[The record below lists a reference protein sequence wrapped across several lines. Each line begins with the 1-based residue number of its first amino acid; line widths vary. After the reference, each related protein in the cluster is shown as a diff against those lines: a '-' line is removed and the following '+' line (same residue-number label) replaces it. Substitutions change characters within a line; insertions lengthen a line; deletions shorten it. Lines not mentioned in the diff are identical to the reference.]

1 MPGRSLDYRYSVLNN
16 ENAKFLTY
24 VIIVFNI
31 VFAIL
36 GSVMIALALYMLF
49 ETDFRR
55 FIVDLGMEK
64 EYWTGVYIL
73 LAAGILTMLQTFFG
87 VLGAYQKKKTMLLI
101 FAVSS
106 FVCIVLEIAGATY
119 MLKHGISYSSIEVF
133 LYDRFMY
140 FISVYDTDEQAK
152 RTMSIIQEWPIKWY
166 KKGYGY
172 VGCVRGFTFYIEGMT
187 GWISA
192 VALILAFQQVFA
204 CIAAVI
210 LAMVKQEF
218 KSSTR
223 DLRR

>member
-152 RTMSIIQEWPIKWY
+152 RTMSIIQEWI
-166 KKGYGY
+166 GS
-172 VGCVRGFTFYIEGMT
+172 
-187 GWISA
+187 SA
-192 VALILAFQQVFA
+192 
-204 CIAAVI
+204 
-210 LAMVKQEF
+210 E
-218 KSSTR
+218 
-223 DLRR
+223 